1 MPTRRPIRN
10 PLQMP
15 PATLQKTSCSA
26 KPEAPSIKSDWLS
39 WSGKGVL
46 TLTDQGLI
54 GGSNFL
60 IAILLAR
67 QLSLTQYGAYALAFE
82 IFMVLSMAY
91 ACLILEPLLVF
102 GPSTYRDS
110 FRQYFGVLLW
120 MHLGIAF
127 ATALLLGGSA
137 WLIYEL
143 GKWPNLSS
151 ALTALMLAMPCI
163 LLFWLARRAFYVK
176 LDPKTAVLG
185 GLIYSSVL
193 LGGVLLLYQ
202 LRSLSPAVAFLLMAA
217 GALAASPLLVGRL
230 NPSMFSKLT
239 SPTLREVSSKHW
251 VYGRWALSA
260 AVAGWI
266 SGNIYYILLSTMRGL
281 ADTGSFKALL
291 NVASPVGQV
300 FAALFMLIIPY
311 AARMYQQNGA
321 SGVERLSWRLTLLCS
336 GGAVAY
342 WFSFL
347 VFKHPI
353 LHLLYG
359 GKYLQIE
366 HLVPYVAL
374 GSVFRLAATVQIVCL
389 KAAQSPF
396 LSFVAWV
403 SSDLVAFLVGVP
415 AIWAFGLQGALWAYG
430 LSGAVTLISAFIL
443 LRRMAR
449 HEAREQLRRSEE
461 HTSELQSLRH
471 LVCR

>member
-1 MPTRRPIRN
+1 MSEGPTIIPG
-10 PLQMP
+10 
-15 PATLQKTSCSA
+15 
-26 KPEAPSIKSDWLS
+26 WLS

-91 ACLILEPLLVF
+91 GCLILEPMLVF

-120 MHLGIAF
+120 MHLGVAF

-143 GKWPNLSS
+143 GKSPDLPR

-185 GLIYSSVL
+185 GLIYGAVL

-202 LRSLSPAVAFLLMAA
+202 LRLLSPAIAFLLMAA
-217 GALAASPLLVGRL
+217 GALAASTLLMGRL
-230 NPSMFSKLT
+230 KPSMSLKLT

-260 AVAGWI
+260 TVAAWI
-266 SGNIYYILLSTMRGL
+266 SGNIYYILLSTIRGL
-281 ADTGSFKALL
+281 ADTGSLKALL

-300 FAALFMLIIPY
+300 FAALFMLILPY
-311 AARMYQQNGA
+311 AARTYQQNGV
-321 SGVERLSWRLTLLCS
+321 SGVERLSWRLTPLYSCS
-336 GGAVAY
+336 AVAY
-342 WFSFL
+342 WVVFFL
-347 VFKHPI
+347 FKHPI
-353 LHLLYG
+353 
-359 GKYLQIE
+359 Q
-366 HLVPYVAL
+366 
-374 GSVFRLAATVQIVCL
+374 
-389 KAAQSPF
+389 
-396 LSFVAWV
+396 
-403 SSDLVAFLVGVP
+403 VP
-415 AIWAFGLQGALWAYG
+415 AN
-430 LSGAVTLISAFIL
+430 
-443 LRRMAR
+443 
-449 HEAREQLRRSEE
+449 
-461 HTSELQSLRH
+461 
-471 LVCR
+471 

>member
-1 MPTRRPIRN
+1 MP
-10 PLQMP
+10 
-15 PATLQKTSCSA
+15 
-26 KPEAPSIKSDWLS
+26 EGPSIKPGWLF
-39 WSGKGVL
+39 WGNKGAL

-67 QLSLTQYGAYALAFE
+67 QLSRTEYGAYALALE

-91 ACLILEPLLVF
+91 ACLILEPMLVF
-102 GPSTYRDS
+102 GPSTYRDR

-120 MHLGIAF
+120 MHMGVAL
-127 ATALLLGGSA
+127 ATALALGGLA

-143 GKWPNLSS
+143 GKSPSLSS
-151 ALTALMLAMPCI
+151 ALTAAMFATPCV

-185 GLIYSSVL
+185 GLIYGSVL
-193 LGGVLLLYQ
+193 LVGILLLYQ
-202 LRSLSPAVAFLLMAA
+202 LRSLSPALAFLLMAA

-230 NPSMFSKLT
+230 KPSMSLKVT

-260 AVAGWI
+260 AVAAWM
-266 SGNIYYILLSTMRGL
+266 SGNIYYILLSTIRGL
-281 ADTGSFKALL
+281 ADTGSLKALL
-291 NVASPVGQV
+291 NIASPVGQV
-300 FAALFMLIIPY
+300 FAALLTLVLPY
-311 AARMYQQNGA
+311 AARTYQQNGVA
-321 SGVERLSWRLTLLCS
+321 GVERLSWLLTSLYS
-336 GGAVAY
+336 GSAVAY
-342 WFSFL
+342 WVAFFL
-347 VFKHPI
+347 FKHPI

-366 HLVPYVAL
+366 HLIPYVAL
-374 GSVFRLAATVQIVCL
+374 GSVFRIAATVQIVSL

-396 LSFVAWV
+396 LSFIAWV
-403 SSDLVAFLVGVP
+403 FSDLVAVLVGVP
-415 AIWAFGLQGALWAYG
+415 AIWAFGLQGALWAYV
-430 LSGAVTLISAFIL
+430 LSGAVVFIAAFIL

-449 HEAREQLRRSEE
+449 IERPGYLTDSREAALNEA
-461 HTSELQSLRH
+461 
-471 LVCR
+471 V